1 MTSPT
6 VTIRFV
12 LQVLLPAL
20 LLMLLVILSCGAV
33 NASAVKESPVN
44 ATAGSFVTT
53 NHMSGAGDNSYYY
66 EKGVSCQPEG
76 GEVLIADL
84 HGCFPQ
90 IPFGNQSDGFI
101 CRGPCPNPAAC
112 TRLCSKGTAAID
124 ICSSC
129 GLCLR
134 TDIFAGGIAF
144 ILYAC
149 ETSIGAKSMLT
160 GTINLRDLGYDMD
173 IVIRHP

>member
-1 MTSPT
+1 MASPT

-12 LQVLLPAL
+12 LQVLFPAL

-44 ATAGSFVTT
+44 STAGSFVTT
-53 NHMSGAGDNSYYY
+53 YHMSGAGDTSYYY
-66 EKGVSCQPEG
+66 VSGLSCQPED

-84 HGCFPQ
+84 NGCFPQ

-124 ICSSC
+124 LCSRC
-129 GLCLR
+129 GLCLPN
-134 TDIFAGGIAF
+134 DIFNEGIYF
-144 ILYAC
+144 ILNGCA
-149 ETSIGAKSMLT
+149 TSIRAKSMLT
-160 GTINLRDLGYDMD
+160 GTMNLMDLGYDMD
-173 IVIRHP
+173 IVVRHP